1 MIMLETIKKI
11 FWVSRPISWLNTAY
25 PFAAGYI
32 ISGGESIPLLL
43 IATLYFLIPYNILLY
58 GINDVFDYESD
69 IKNPRKGGI
78 EGMREQKEFHPTIIR
93 YAILLNI
100 PFLVYLFVVGS
111 AMSNI
116 VLAIVIFSVL
126 AYSIAKLRFKE
137 RPLIDSI
144 TSSAHFV
151 GPLVFA
157 LSVVQFESSQLAIIV
172 AFFLWG
178 MASHAFGAIQDIIP
192 DRAGHLSSIAT
203 VLGARKTVWFSLVL
217 YIAAIIIMLTH
228 GIAGMIV
235 GVAGLVYPLILLPY
249 LRVNDHT
256 SAQTNKAWRQF
267 IWLNLFTGFVVT
279 IVLIISQLE

>member
-1 MIMLETIKKI
+1 
-11 FWVSRPISWLNTAY
+11 
-25 PFAAGYI
+25 
-32 ISGGESIPLLL
+32 
-43 IATLYFLIPYNILLY
+43 
-58 GINDVFDYESD
+58 
-69 IKNPRKGGI
+69 
-78 EGMREQKEFHPTIIR
+78 
-93 YAILLNI
+93 
-100 PFLVYLFVVGS
+100 
-111 AMSNI
+111 
-116 VLAIVIFSVL
+116 
-126 AYSIAKLRFKE
+126 
-137 RPLIDSI
+137 
-144 TSSAHFV
+144 
-151 GPLVFA
+151 
-157 LSVVQFESSQLAIIV
+157 
-172 AFFLWG
+172 

-217 YIAAIIIMLTH
+217 YIAAIIIMLTQ